1 MSVRNRAWL
10 SVCLIAFVLI
20 VDQWSKV
27 WIKLNMELYDHIR
40 ITDWFYIYFTE
51 NNGMAFGIEFFDKFF
66 LTLFRILAVG
76 AMSWYL
82 HRLIK
87 NPQLRTGYMISMAL
101 IIAGAF
107 GNIIDSVFYGV
118 LFDHSMGQLAEFLP
132 ITGGYGS
139 LFHGKVVDLL
149 YFPLIDTVLPEW
161 IPWMGGEHFVFFRPV
176 FNVADTAISTGIIL
190 LMLFYRHD
198 LSDLNELRLFK
209 KKEKTA

>member
-10 SVCLIAFVLI
+10 SVCLIVFVLI

-209 KKEKTA
+209 KKEKNA

>member
-190 LMLFYRHD
+190 LMLFSRHD